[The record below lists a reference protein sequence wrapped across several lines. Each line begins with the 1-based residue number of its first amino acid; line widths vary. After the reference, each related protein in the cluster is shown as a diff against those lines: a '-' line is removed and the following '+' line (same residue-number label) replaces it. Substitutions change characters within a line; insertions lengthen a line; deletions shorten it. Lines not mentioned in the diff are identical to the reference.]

1 MPKVTWKKEN
11 RIAVVEMCNGPNR
24 MNQVFSQDLNQCLD
38 QVQDDTDIRAM
49 ILTSTDEKNFS
60 QGIDVE
66 WIGKKIQD
74 RENDTVVS
82 FMYGM
87 NQIFKRLLLF
97 PLPVVAAING
107 HAFGNGA
114 ILSCACDFRFMKKD
128 RGFFCFPEVD
138 VGIPFLPGMIA
149 FVRKAMPEPLFNR
162 MILSGQRMTAED
174 LEAHNVIINACDNQE
189 TLMTEALAFAVAF
202 DKKRGIFRELK
213 QRMHKDLIRVL
224 EEQDPVY
231 IDALNLFVAD

>member
-1 MPKVTWKKEN
+1 MPVVTWKKEN
-11 RIAVVEMCNGPNR
+11 RIAVMEMCNGPNR
-24 MNQVFSQDLNQCLD
+24 MNQIFSQVFNQCLD
-38 QVQDDTDIRAM
+38 QIQEDTDVRAV
-49 ILTSTDEKNFS
+49 ILTAADEKNFS

-66 WIGKKIQD
+66 WIGQKIQEK
-74 RENDTVVS
+74 ENDTVMA
-82 FMYGM
+82 FMYNM
-87 NQIFKRLLLF
+87 NKIFKRLLLF
-97 PLPVVAAING
+97 PVPVIAAING

-149 FVRKAMPEPLFNR
+149 FVRKAVPEHLFNR
-162 MILSGQRMTAED
+162 MILSGQRMTAQE
-174 LEAHNVIINACDNQE
+174 LEANNVIIKACDNQE
-189 TLMTEALAFAVAF
+189 TLMTEALAFAAAF

-224 EEQDPVY
+224 DEQDPVY

>member
-1 MPKVTWKKEN
+1 MPVVTWKKEN

-24 MNQVFSQDLNQCLD
+24 MNQVFSSDLNQSLD
-38 QVQDDTDIRAM
+38 QIQDDTDVRAV

-74 RENDTVVS
+74 KDYETVKA

-87 NQIFKRLLLF
+87 NRIFKRLLLF
-97 PLPVVAAING
+97 PVPVIAAING

-114 ILSCACDFRFMKKD
+114 IISCACDFRFMKKD

-138 VGIPFLPGMIA
+138 VGIPFLPGMVA
-149 FVRKAMPEPLFNR
+149 FVRKAVPEPLFNR
-162 MILSGQRMTAED
+162 MLLAGQRMDAEA
-174 LEAHNVIINACDNQE
+174 LEAGDVIVKACDDQDH
-189 TLMTEALAFAVAF
+189 LMKEALAFASGF
-202 DKKRGIFRELK
+202 DKKRGIFKELK
-213 QRMHKDLIRVL
+213 QRMHKDLIQVL
-224 EEQDPVY
+224 DEQDPVY
-231 IDALNLFVAD
+231 IEPLNLFVAD

>member
-1 MPKVTWKKEN
+1 MPKVTWRKEN

-24 MNQVFSQDLNQCLD
+24 MNQVFSQDLNHCLD
-38 QVQDDTDIRAM
+38 QVQEDTDIRAM
-49 ILTSTDEKNFS
+49 VLTATDEKNFS

-74 RENDTVVS
+74 RDNDTVMA
-82 FMYGM
+82 FMYAM
-87 NQIFKRLLLF
+87 NKIFKRLLLF
-97 PLPVVAAING
+97 PVPVVAAING

-149 FVRKAMPEPLFNR
+149 FVRKAVPEHLFNR

-174 LEAHNVIINACDNQE
+174 LEAYNVIIKACDNQE
-189 TLMTEALAFAVAF
+189 TLMTETLAFAAAF

-213 QRMHKDLIRVL
+213 QRMHKNLIRIM